1 MTRTI
6 PEAQLSRLSKF
17 VAARMG
23 LRFPKERSRDLER
36 GINAAARELGM
47 SDGNSCIEWLLSS
60 LPTRRQIEILAGHLT
75 VGETYFFR
83 DKGLFKVLEKP
94 ILSKLIQSRQMN
106 GRHLRVWSAGC
117 STGEEPYSIAIILSK
132 MIPDLRDWNI
142 TILAT
147 DINSFALQKAADG
160 VYGHWSFRDIQP
172 KIQKGFFSQR
182 TDGRFELIPRIR
194 EMVTFSYLNLVEDT
208 YPSLFN
214 NTNAMDII
222 FCRNV
227 LMYFV
232 PEVAGKVAPNLHR
245 SLVDGGF
252 LIVSPAEATIPIFSQ
267 FAIER
272 VSDTTLYKKGAQQP
286 ASGFSCRPLEKP
298 KISFKPA
305 AGFVQN
311 RGAAPMPGPIDAHT
325 GSRPKTPDA
334 PLKMRISKPEDQTRQ
349 DLHQE
354 AMALYERGCYPEAVA
369 ITEKLL
375 SQNPS
380 HSEGIALLARI
391 YANWGKLDKALEWC
405 EKAITAEK
413 LHAGYHFLMSNILQE
428 LGRKED
434 AVVSLNRTL
443 YLDPKFIPAYVAL
456 GNISRKSG
464 KLKESVKHFE
474 NALSL
479 LNLKRPEEILPESEG
494 INAQRLTEMIKTM
507 QQGETGR

>member
-6 PEAQLSRLSKF
+6 PEGQLSRLSAF

-60 LPTRRQIEILAGHLT
+60 LPTKRQIEILAGRLT

-83 DKGLFKVLEKP
+83 DKGLFKALEEP
-94 ILSKLIQSRQMN
+94 ILSKLIQSRRRN

-117 STGEEPYSIAIILSK
+117 STGEEPYSIAILLSK
-132 MIPDLRDWNI
+132 MIPHLRDWNI

-147 DINSFALQKAADG
+147 DINSFALQKAAG
-160 VYGHWSFRDIQP
+160 AVYGGWSFRDIQP
-172 KIQKGFFSQR
+172 EIQKGFFRQR
-182 TDGRFELIPRIR
+182 EDGRFELIPRIR

-245 SLVDGGF
+245 SLVDGGL
-252 LIVSPAEATIPIFSQ
+252 LIVSPTESSIPIFSR
-267 FAIER
+267 FTMVR
-272 VSDTTLYKKGAQQP
+272 VSGTIFYKKDGQRP
-286 ASGFSCRPLEKP
+286 ASDSSCRPLEKP

-305 AGFVQN
+305 AGFVSN
-311 RGAAPMPGPIDAHT
+311 RATAPIPGPLDAHIS
-325 GSRPKTPDA
+325 SRPQTPDT
-334 PLKMRISKPEDQTRQ
+334 PLEMRISKPGTQIQQ
-349 DLHQE
+349 DLQQE
-354 AMALYERGCYPEAVA
+354 ATALYERGCYPEAVGT
-369 ITEKLL
+369 TEKLL

-380 HSEGIALLARI
+380 HSEGLALLARI

-413 LHAGYHFLMSNILQE
+413 LDAGYHFLMSNILQE
-428 LGRKED
+428 LGRAED

-479 LNLKRPEEILPESEG
+479 LNLKRPEEILPESDG